1 MLWIIFAPQINKI
14 GEMIMLKKSLFL
26 IAVFLFVSKIN
37 AEGEKYGKELT
48 LKDKT
53 TVSSILTS
61 PEKFDGK
68 TVLVEGKILNVCQS
82 MGCWIE
88 VAGATEGEKIL
99 VKVEDGV
106 IVFPKDAKG
115 KTALVEGIV
124 AEVQPSAE
132 EHHDDKEHNHDGDDP
147 CNPKT
152 KTYRINGLGAVI
164 K

>member
-1 MLWIIFAPQINKI
+1 MLWVIFVRQINKI
-14 GEMIMLKKSLFL
+14 GEMIMLKKSLFIITL
-26 IAVFLFVSKIN
+26 FLLVSNIN
-37 AEGEKYGKELT
+37 AEGEKYGKEIS

-53 TVSSILTS
+53 AVSSILTS
-61 PEKFDGK
+61 PEKFNGK
-68 TVLVEGKILNVCQS
+68 TVLIEGKILNVCQS

-88 VAGATEGEKIL
+88 IAGENEGEKIM

-124 AEVQPSAE
+124 AEVQPSTD
-132 EHHDDKEHNHDGDDP
+132 EHHAEKDHQHDGDDP

>member
-1 MLWIIFAPQINKI
+1 
-14 GEMIMLKKSLFL
+14 MLKKSLL
-26 IAVFLFVSKIN
+26 ILVLLLFVTKIK
-37 AEGEKYGKELT
+37 AEGEKYGKEIT

-53 TVSSILTS
+53 PISSILTS

-68 TVLVEGKILNVCQS
+68 TVLVEGKILNVCQN

-88 VAGATEGEKIL
+88 VAGENEGEKIM

-106 IVFPKDAKG
+106 IVFPKDSKG
-115 KTALVEGIV
+115 KIALVEGVV
-124 AEVQPSAE
+124 AEVQPTTE
-132 EHHDDKEHNHDGDDP
+132 ENHMEDKEHKHEGDDP
-147 CNPKT
+147 CNAKT

>member
-1 MLWIIFAPQINKI
+1 
-14 GEMIMLKKSLFL
+14 MLKKSLFL
-26 IAVFLFVSKIN
+26 IALFLFVSNIN
-37 AEGEKYGKELT
+37 GEGEKYGKDIS

-53 TVSSILTS
+53 SVSTILS
-61 PEKFDGK
+61 APEQFDGK
-68 TVLVEGKILNVCQS
+68 TVLVEGKILNVCQG

-88 VAGATEGEKIL
+88 VVGENENEKIL

-124 AEVQPSAE
+124 AEVQPSAD
-132 EHHDDKEHNHDGDDP
+132 EHQGDKDHQHDGDDP
-147 CNPKT
+147 CQPKT
-152 KTYRINGLGAVI
+152 KTYRINGLGAII

>member
-1 MLWIIFAPQINKI
+1 MIKRLLLSLAIILA
-14 GEMIMLKKSLFL
+14 LF
-26 IAVFLFVSKIN
+26 SSIN
-37 AEGEKYGKELT
+37 AEGEKYGKELS

-53 TVSSILTS
+53 SVSAILSS

-68 TVLVEGKILNVCQS
+68 KVLVEGKILNVCQG

-88 VAGATEGEKIL
+88 ISGENEEDKIM

-106 IVFPKDAKG
+106 IVFPKDSKG

-124 AEVQPSAE
+124 AEVQPSVE
-132 EHHDDKEHNHDGDDP
+132 EHQDDKEHKHDGDDP

>member
-1 MLWIIFAPQINKI
+1 MIKKI
-14 GEMIMLKKSLFL
+14 LLSLA
-26 IAVFLFVSKIN
+26 IVVVLFSSIT
-37 AEGEKYGKELT
+37 AEGEKYGKELS

-53 TVSSILTS
+53 SVSAILAS
-61 PEKFDGK
+61 PEKFDGQK
-68 TVLVEGKILNVCQS
+68 VLVEGKILNVCQG

-88 VAGATEGEKIL
+88 VSGDNEEEKIM

-106 IVFPKDAKG
+106 IVFPKDSKG
-115 KTALVEGIV
+115 KTALVEGII
-124 AEVQPSAE
+124 AEVKPSTE
-132 EHHDDKEHNHDGDDP
+132 EHHDDKEHKHDGDDP

>member
-1 MLWIIFAPQINKI
+1 MIKKILLSMAILVMLI
-14 GEMIMLKKSLFL
+14 S
-26 IAVFLFVSKIN
+26 SIN
-37 AEGEKYGKELT
+37 AEGEKYGKELS

-53 TVSSILTS
+53 SISAILSS

-68 TVLVEGKILNVCQS
+68 KVLVEGKILNVCQG

-88 VAGATEGEKIL
+88 VSGENEEEKIM

-106 IVFPKDAKG
+106 IVFPKDSKG

-124 AEVQPSAE
+124 AEVKPSAE
-132 EHHDDKEHNHDGDDP
+132 EHKEDKEHKHDGDDP